1 MESFKER
8 IQKEAAVEKI
18 SVGDLTPER
27 EYGIE
32 TLRRTTTQYGPC
44 VIAVMKAAEEDR
56 WVEVFL
62 PKAVT
67 ISDGEIN
74 DFNAGLN
81 KNLIFIFL
89 GRLGQKFKYKFK

>member
-1 MESFKER
+1 MILTCAEY
-8 IQKEAAVEKI
+8 
-18 SVGDLTPER
+18 SVGELTPER

-32 TLRRTTTQYGPC
+32 KLTRTTTQYGPC
-44 VIAVMKAAEEDR
+44 IVAVMKAAEEDR

-67 ISDGEIN
+67 ISDVEIK
-74 DFNAGLN
+74 DFNDVPN